1 MRCTL
6 PGAGES
12 GFPLVKGRILQGS
25 ERIAGACLPA
35 TSFCARLAGAGAI
48 AVNFAEK
55 PLAVLAQAI
64 LAVRHPPPWSTDVGS
79 KRAGPI
85 DAVVGRTIRALRLSK
100 GISQGALG
108 IRLGV
113 SFQQV
118 QKYENGSNRVGAGR
132 LAQIAMA
139 LDVPMEALL
148 QGVQAKRRARQ
159 EDDPLSLLSS
169 GQAMRLARAFSRIGD
184 GRIRVALV
192 SLAEGIASEGR

>member
-1 MRCTL
+1 M
-6 PGAGES
+6 
-12 GFPLVKGRILQGS
+12 
-25 ERIAGACLPA
+25 
-35 TSFCARLAGAGAI
+35 
-48 AVNFAEK
+48 
-55 PLAVLAQAI
+55 
-64 LAVRHPPPWSTDVGS
+64 GS

-108 IRLGV
+108 RQLGV
-113 SFQQV
+113 SFQQI

-148 QGVQAKRRARQ
+148 RGVAGTRRKFQ
-159 EDDPLSLLSS
+159 LGDDPLALLSS
-169 GQAMRLARAFSRIGD
+169 SQAMRLAQAFAKIGD

-192 SLAEGIASEGR
+192 SLAEGIALQGR

>member
-1 MRCTL
+1 MHAYASR
-6 PGAGES
+6 
-12 GFPLVKGRILQGS
+12 
-25 ERIAGACLPA
+25 A
-35 TSFCARLAGAGAI
+35 TQRSIDLG
-48 AVNFAEK
+48 
-55 PLAVLAQAI
+55 
-64 LAVRHPPPWSTDVGS
+64 T

-108 IRLGV
+108 RRLGV

-118 QKYENGSNRVGAGR
+118 QKYENGTNRVGAGR

-148 QGVQAKRRARQ
+148 QGVQATKRKARP
-159 EDDPLSLLSS
+159 EDDPLALLSS
-169 GQAMRLARAFSRIGD
+169 SQAMRLARAFSKIAD

-192 SLAEGIASEGR
+192 GLAEGLAAQGR